1 MQNFSAIF
9 FLVLSRPVSRNL
21 KVQLQLKAYT
31 TSPSVLQRKARQ
43 TYFQIKLISFHSFK
57 LSGHFSTKLFK
68 MKRVAVFVV
77 LLVFACKGENLRCL
91 RCFSTVSAEDCLTG
105 AKPKTCNNGESICLS
120 HEIHSSMKGSRFV
133 LTCGT
138 RRHYQNLQKYC
149 MKPQVSNRVGE
160 VTCKTSLVAPAESEV
175 FTK

>member
-1 MQNFSAIF
+1 MDE
-9 FLVLSRPVSRNL
+9 
-21 KVQLQLKAYT
+21 
-31 TSPSVLQRKARQ
+31 
-43 TYFQIKLISFHSFK
+43 
-57 LSGHFSTKLFK
+57 FK
-68 MKRVAVFVV
+68 MKRVAVFVI
-77 LLVFACKGENLRCL
+77 LLVFVCKGENLRCL
-91 RCFSTVSAEDCLTG
+91 RCFSTVSAEDCLAG

-175 FTK
+175 FTKQRCMDNVILFIQKAYLTVLAESKVLECFALYNFLRNASIPGNIKVHCGTIIKTSRPDITAPV

>member
-1 MQNFSAIF
+1 MDE
-9 FLVLSRPVSRNL
+9 
-21 KVQLQLKAYT
+21 
-31 TSPSVLQRKARQ
+31 
-43 TYFQIKLISFHSFK
+43 
-57 LSGHFSTKLFK
+57 FK
-68 MKRVAVFVV
+68 MKRVAVFVI
-77 LLVFACKGENLRCL
+77 LLVFVCKGENLRCL
-91 RCFSTVSAEDCLTG
+91 RCFSTVSAEDCLAG

>member
-1 MQNFSAIF
+1 MIHDALCIYWGCLHVRKIFIQFRAEMIEMLSKFKPALIQQLCTRWHFNKSKNKLLTDTFVTFFKRPFPYFFFS
-9 FLVLSRPVSRNL
+9 
-21 KVQLQLKAYT
+21 
-31 TSPSVLQRKARQ
+31 
-43 TYFQIKLISFHSFK
+43 
-57 LSGHFSTKLFK
+57 
-68 MKRVAVFVV
+68 
-77 LLVFACKGENLRCL
+77 GENLRCL
-91 RCFSTVSAEDCLTG
+91 RCFSTVSAEDCLAG